1 MLRAYAVLEQEI
13 IARYFS
19 QHSADA
25 DVEIGV
31 GDDAA
36 VVQPP
41 DGSKLVM
48 TMDTLNEGVH
58 FHPDCRPEDL
68 GHKAL
73 AVNLSDLA
81 AMGAAP
87 LWATLS
93 LSLPEIEDSWLEG
106 FSRGLYSLADR
117 YNTKIIGG
125 DLVRGARS
133 ISMQATGYLESGR
146 AITRAGA
153 RPEDFLYVT
162 GTLGD
167 AALSLQLSQ
176 NRDNSTAS
184 KQDLDYLSARLNR
197 PQPRVD
203 VGQEIV
209 AFASAAIDLSDGLV
223 LDVQR
228 ILQGSGVGARI
239 ELEKIPRSDAMQRQ
253 WQDGED
259 WNLVLAGGDDYE
271 LVFTAGEGHSAEIDT
286 ISTKTGCP
294 ITRIGQV
301 TPGDTLELF
310 LDGRSYPLPE
320 RPGFE
325 HFT

>member
-1 MLRAYAVLEQEI
+1 MLEQEI

-19 QHSADA
+19 RHSTGADI
-25 DVEIGV
+25 EIGI

-36 VVQPP
+36 VVRPP

-48 TMDTLNEGVH
+48 TVDTLNEGVH
-58 FHPDCRPEDL
+58 FPPDCRPEDL

-81 AMGAAP
+81 AMGATP

-93 LSLPEIEDSWLEG
+93 LSLPEIEDSWFAG
-106 FSRGLYSLADR
+106 FSQGLYSLADHHGM
-117 YNTKIIGG
+117 KVIGG

-133 ISMQATGYLESGR
+133 ISMQATGYLKSGR
-146 AITRAGA
+146 AITRTGA

-167 AALSLQLSQ
+167 AALSLKLSQ
-176 NRDNSTAS
+176 NPENPTVS
-184 KQDLDYLSARLNR
+184 KQDLDHLSACLNR

-228 ILQGSGVGARI
+228 VLQGSGVGARI
-239 ELEKIPRSDAMQRQ
+239 ELEQLPLSEAVQRQ
-253 WQDGED
+253 WQEGED

-271 LVFTAGEGHSAEIDT
+271 LVFTADPERSEEIDA
-286 ISTKTGCP
+286 ISARTGCP
-294 ITRIGQV
+294 ITQIGEV
-301 TPGDTLELF
+301 TRGDTLELF
-310 LDGRSYPLPE
+310 LAGRGFPLPD

-325 HFT
+325 HFA

>member
-1 MLRAYAVLEQEI
+1 MLEQEI
-13 IARYFS
+13 IVRYFS
-19 QHSADA
+19 KHSAGA

-41 DGSKLVM
+41 DGAKLVM

-68 GHKAL
+68 GYKTL

-87 LWATLS
+87 LWTTLS

-146 AITRAGA
+146 AITRTGA
-153 RPEDFLYVT
+153 RPKDFLYVT

-167 AALSLQLSQ
+167 AALYLKLLQ
-176 NRDNSTAS
+176 NRDNSTVS

-203 VGQEIV
+203 IGQEIV

-239 ELEKIPRSDAMQRQ
+239 ELEKIPRSDTMQRQ
-253 WQDGED
+253 WQAGGD

-271 LVFTAGEGHSAEIDT
+271 LVFTAGPEHGAEIDA
-286 ISTKTGCP
+286 ISARTGCP

-301 TPGDTLELF
+301 TQMDTLELF
-310 LDGRSYPLPE
+310 LAGSSYPLPD

-325 HFT
+325 HFA

>member
-1 MLRAYAVLEQEI
+1 
-13 IARYFS
+13 
-19 QHSADA
+19 
-25 DVEIGV
+25 
-31 GDDAA
+31 
-36 VVQPP
+36 
-41 DGSKLVM
+41 M
-48 TMDTLNEGVH
+48 TVDTLNEGVH

-81 AMGAAP
+81 AMGATP

-106 FSRGLYSLADR
+106 FSRGLYSLADHH
-117 YNTKIIGG
+117 NTKIIGG

-133 ISMQATGYLESGR
+133 VSMQATGYLESGR
-146 AITRAGA
+146 ALTRTGA
-153 RPEDFLYVT
+153 RPKDFLYVT

-167 AALSLQLSQ
+167 AALSLKLSQ
-176 NRDNSTAS
+176 NRDNSTVS
-184 KQDLDYLSARLNR
+184 KQDIDYLCARLNR

-239 ELEKIPRSDAMQRQ
+239 ELEQLPRSKAMQRQ
-253 WQDGED
+253 WQDGEG
-259 WNLVLAGGDDYE
+259 WNRVLAGGDDYE
-271 LVFTAGEGHSAEIDT
+271 LVFTAGPEHNAEIDT
-286 ISTKTGCP
+286 ISTKTGCL
-294 ITRIGQV
+294 ITQIGEV
-301 TPGDTLELF
+301 TRGDTLELF
-310 LDGRSYPLPE
+310 LAGRSHPLPD

-325 HFT
+325 HFA